1 MNIMTPNA
9 YEVVFIFVLPAL
21 TVIALV
27 VVLYRVLTYTS
38 RAERREETIERD
50 LQRETHDKVEP

>member
-1 MNIMTPNA
+1 MTPNA

-38 RAERREETIERD
+38 RAERREETIERE
-50 LQRETHDKVEP
+50 LQRETRDKVEP

>member
-1 MNIMTPNA
+1 MTPNA

-50 LQRETHDKVEP
+50 LQRETRDKVEP